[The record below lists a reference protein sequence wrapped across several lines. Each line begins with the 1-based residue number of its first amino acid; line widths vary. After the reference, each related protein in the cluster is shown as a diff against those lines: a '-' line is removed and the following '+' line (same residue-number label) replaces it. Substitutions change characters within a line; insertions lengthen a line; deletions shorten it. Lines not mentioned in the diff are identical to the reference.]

1 MRMVWWKD
9 WLADWVFVDW
19 ADGYLDKKGELSFEQ
34 ILLCKSLETMALCA
48 RLLDQQDDRDR
59 YSGMAT
65 SLRAKLEPFFWDD
78 TRKAMVHNRIDGIQ
92 SKSVTR
98 YSNMFLLFSGI
109 RMPGSRKTLNRMYCS
124 MTLY

>member
-1 MRMVWWKD
+1 
-9 WLADWVFVDW
+9 
-19 ADGYLDKKGELSFEQ
+19 
-34 ILLCKSLETMALCA
+34 MALCA

-59 YSGMAT
+59 YSGLAT

-98 YSNMFLLFSGI
+98 YSNMFSVIFGYSDAGKQEDIKQNVLLNDSILKITTPYMRFYELEALCALGEQELVMQEI
-109 RMPGSRKTLNRMYCS
+109 KDYWG
-124 MTLY
+124 